1 MEGSVPTAGWL
12 VILFVAASAL
22 TGCVDV
28 AVPVLHARP
37 PAARHVAGNLMAQPG
52 SVGHADGVTPDRP
65 AGIAG
70 QAYRAVR
77 LTP

>member
-22 TGCVDV
+22 TGCVEG
-28 AVPVLHARP
+28 AVPVLAPRP

-52 SVGHADGVTPDRP
+52 SVGNADGITPDRRRP
-65 AGIAG
+65 
-70 QAYRAVR
+70 
-77 LTP
+77 